1 MRLKWLFNP
10 NIEKGEDVQAR
21 QITDLRGILKKSEK
35 KEFKSELRGSA
46 SALYPPLCEKGV
58 DSDEISRVF

>member
-1 MRLKWLFNP
+1 MSLKELFHS
-10 NIEKGEDVQAR
+10 NIGRCEDVQANR
-21 QITDLRGILKKSEK
+21 SKGLREILKKSKK
-35 KEFKSELRGSA
+35 KEHISELRGSA